1 MKNQFTPLETPPLA
15 ATNLLT
21 GFSGV
26 LTLFSLAIFLLPASS
41 AVSAEIYK
49 WKDKDGNIIFSDTP
63 PPGAEEVEIKKF
75 KEETIERPKTKGDAP
90 RTKGESFREK
100 RSYGNINVI
109 MYMTSWCPYCLKA
122 REYIR
127 SLSVN
132 LMEYDI
138 EKDKSKREEMLQ
150 KSGGSKGVPLID
162 VEGIIIKGYSPSA
175 IKEAVERRRSL

>member
-1 MKNQFTPLETPPLA
+1 MKNQFKGIMTI
-15 ATNLLT
+15 LL
-21 GFSGV
+21 F
-26 LTLFSLAIFLLPASS
+26 FIFLLPASS

-49 WKDKDGNIIFSDTP
+49 WKDKDGNVIFSDTP
-63 PPGAEEVEIKKF
+63 PPGVEEIEIKKF
-75 KEETIERPKTKGDAP
+75 KEETIERPKTNGDTS
-90 RTKGESFREK
+90 RVKGESFREK
-100 RSYGNINVI
+100 RSYGNIDVI

-127 SLSVN
+127 SLNVN
-132 LMEYDI
+132 LMEYDV
-138 EKDKSKREEMLQ
+138 EKDKSKGEEMLR